1 MRMRYCLL
9 GLLLL
14 VIVIS
19 SCNQQPELNSD
30 KVLLP
35 EHNVVWADTIIYEV
49 LLTNPDELNEWETT
63 KLQGV
68 NSKKIVD
75 DLFKMVYDGEKKAYN
90 YYTNEELSIKQ
101 VEEIER
107 RDDYSRDK
115 LGKLQ
120 FTETW
125 EMDLANKKMDKKVLS
140 ILLAYELYNDSNE
153 LRGYKAAFYL
163 KDF

>member
-125 EMDLANKKMDKKVLS
+125 NMDIANKKMHKEVLS

>member
-1 MRMRYCLL
+1 MRYCLL